1 VVLVQKRVV
10 QDHKRVVEEQRLVV
24 EPPQEAKEPVEE
36 EPIPALHNP
45 GGAAEHGRI
54 PSGSSDA
61 HQSGPHDGDQSG

>member
-1 VVLVQKRVV
+1 
-10 QDHKRVVEEQRLVV
+10 VEEPL
-24 EPPQEAKEPVEE
+24 QEAEEPAEE
-36 EPIPALHNP
+36 EPIPGPHNP